1 MSEAGCAERP
11 GRSGLRRRQV
21 SVALILTVA
30 MSGCR
35 HYRPGEDARPGVSF
49 DRAVIKVKGRAVIVE
64 VANTPDRI
72 ARGLMYRDSLPRD
85 EGMLFVYPVEQIL
98 SFWMRNTRIPLD
110 IAFIQDDGTIAQ
122 IARMEPLSRRSCQS
136 GRRARFALE
145 MNRGWFEA
153 NGVEVGDRVEIPEE
167 AAESAS

>member
-1 MSEAGCAERP
+1 MGFR
-11 GRSGLRRRQV
+11 L
-21 SVALILTVA
+21 SVALVLTA
-30 MSGCR
+30 GASGCW
-35 HYRPGEDARPGVSF
+35 RPRAAQEARPGIRF
-49 DRAVIKVKGRAVIVE
+49 DRAVIKVKGKAVTVE
-64 VANTPDRI
+64 VANTPDKI